1 MAVLAAHGLEKSFGP
16 QTILEDVS
24 VAVRPRERVGL
35 VGPNGAGK
43 STLARILA
51 GEEEADRGS
60 VSRARG
66 ADVAYLPQEPCL
78 DPTATARSYVVAGL
92 KNWSAAQQRY
102 QELTQAIEAGQ
113 GGLEN
118 LAEAQ
123 ADAASEVERL
133 GGWDL
138 LHRADALI
146 GQLGVRDPD
155 QTLGTVSGGEQR
167 RVALARILIGKP
179 ALAILDEPT
188 NHLDADTIE
197 WLEQFLIEEYPGAL
211 LLITHDRYVLD
222 RVVQRTLELDGG
234 RLYDYDGGWED
245 YLAAKAER
253 QEHEART
260 DANRRNLLRTEL
272 EWMRRQ
278 PKARTGKQK
287 ARLQRIDAARSVTA
301 GPRERSVSLAMEA
314 TRSGNTILELSDL
327 EVEVGGRRL
336 VRSLTLQ
343 LTQGERIG
351 IIGRNAIGKT
361 TLLRCLCGQLEPA
374 AGRIV
379 RGKNTSIAYFE
390 QTRIGLDDATSIQ
403 QNVADGNEVVHWNGR
418 PLSVFSY
425 LENFLFFGDQQRQT
439 VGSLSGGERARV
451 ALAKLLLGR
460 ANVLLLDE
468 PTNDLDVVTLS
479 ALEAMLRQF
488 GGTSLVVTHDRY
500 FLDRV
505 ATGLLVFEG
514 DGRVVHHPGNY
525 STYQRL
531 RAEALARNME
541 ARRSPASPRVKR
553 PSGPRRGLTYAE
565 QRELDGILDE
575 ITAAETRVA
584 EIEAELTDPKLYATR
599 GTSVPGLLAAA
610 DQART
615 DLQRLTERWE
625 ELETRRE
632 GCDAE

>member
-1 MAVLAAHGLEKSFGP
+1 MALLAAHGLEKSFGP
-16 QTILEDVS
+16 QVILEHVS
-24 VAVRPRERVGL
+24 VVIRSRERVGL

-51 GEEEADRGS
+51 SQEDPDRGS

-66 ADVAYLPQEPCL
+66 AEVAYLPQEPCL
-78 DPTATARSYVVAGL
+78 DPSATARTHVLAGL
-92 KNWSAAQQRY
+92 QSWSVAQRRY
-102 QELTQAIEAGQ
+102 DELTQAIEAGED
-113 GGLEN
+113 GLEN

-123 ADAASEVERL
+123 ADAAAEVERL

-138 LHRADALI
+138 LHRADAMI
-146 GQLGVRDPD
+146 SQLGIRDPD
-155 QTLGTVSGGEQR
+155 QPLGTISGGEQR
-167 RVALARILIGKP
+167 RVALARILVGKP

-188 NHLDADTIE
+188 NHLDAETIE
-197 WLEQFLIEEYPGAL
+197 WLEQYLIEEYPGAL

-222 RVVQRTLELDGG
+222 RVVQRTLELEGG
-234 RLYDYDGGWED
+234 RVYGYDGGWEE
-245 YLAAKAER
+245 YLASKGQR
-253 QEHEART
+253 QEQEART
-260 DANRRNLLRTEL
+260 EANRRNLLRTEL

-278 PKARTGKQK
+278 PRARTGKQK
-287 ARLQRIDAARSVTA
+287 ARLQRIDAARA
-301 GPRERSVSLAMEA
+301 APPAPRERRVNLAMQA
-314 TRSGNTILELSDL
+314 TRSGSTILEVSDL
-327 EVEVGGRRL
+327 DVEVGGRRL

-379 RGKNTSIAYFE
+379 RGRNTKLAYFE
-390 QTRIGLDDATSIQ
+390 QSRLGLDDTLSIQ
-403 QNVADGNEVVHWNGR
+403 QNVAGDSQAVSWNGR
-418 PLSVFSY
+418 RLSVFSY
-425 LENFLFFGDQQRQT
+425 LESFLFFGDRQLQS

-451 ALAKLLLGR
+451 ALAKLFLGS

-479 ALEAMLRQF
+479 ALEEMLRQF
-488 GGTSLVVTHDRY
+488 RGTSLVVTHDRY

-514 DGRVVHHPGNY
+514 EGRVVHHPGNY
-525 STYQRL
+525 STYLRL
-531 RAEALARNME
+531 RAEAPTRPAR
-541 ARRSPASPRVKR
+541 APRGASLPRAKRSSR
-553 PSGPRRGLTYAE
+553 PRRGLTFAE
-565 QRELDGILDE
+565 QRELESILDE
-575 ITAAETRVA
+575 ITSAEARVA
-584 EIEAELTDPKLYATR
+584 ELEAELADPELYASR
-599 GTSVPGLLAAA
+599 GGTVPELLAAA
-610 DQART
+610 EQARA

-632 GCDAE
+632 EYGGR

>member
-1 MAVLAAHGLEKSFGP
+1 MAVLAAHGLGKSFGP
-16 QTILEDVS
+16 QTILEDAS
-24 VAVRPRERVGL
+24 VVVRPRERVGL

-43 STLARILA
+43 TTLARILA
-51 GEEEADRGS
+51 GEDEADRGT
-60 VSRARG
+60 VTRARG
-66 ADVAYLPQEPCL
+66 ADVVYLPQEPRL
-78 DPTATARSYVVAGL
+78 DPDATARTVVLAGL
-92 KNWSAAQQRY
+92 KSWSAAQRRHE
-102 QELTQAIEAGQ
+102 ELTQAIEAGQ
-113 GGLEN
+113 TELEQ

-123 ADAASEVERL
+123 ADAAAEVERL

-146 GQLGVRDPD
+146 GRLGVRDPD
-155 QTLGTVSGGEQR
+155 QPLGTVSGGEQR
-167 RVALARILIGKP
+167 RVALARILVGRP

-188 NHLDADTIE
+188 NHLDAETIE
-197 WLEQFLIEEYPGAL
+197 WLEQFLIDEYPGAL

-222 RVVQRTLELDGG
+222 RVVQRTLELERG
-234 RLYDYDGGWED
+234 RVHSYDGGWEE
-245 YLAAKAER
+245 YLVAKAER

-260 DANRRNLLRTEL
+260 EANRRNLLRTEL
-272 EWMRRQ
+272 EWVRRQ

-287 ARLQRIDAARSVTA
+287 ARLQRVDAARSAAVA
-301 GPRERSVSLAMEA
+301 PRERRVSLAMEA
-314 TRSGNTILELSDL
+314 TRSGSTILELSNLD
-327 EVEVGGRRL
+327 VQVGGQRL

-374 AGRIV
+374 GGRIV
-379 RGKNTSIAYFE
+379 RGKNTRIAYFE
-390 QTRIGLDDATSIQ
+390 QTRFGLDDSASVR
-403 QNVADGNEVVHWNGR
+403 QNVAGDHEVVHWNGR
-418 PLSVFSY
+418 QLSVFSY
-425 LENFLFFGDQQRQT
+425 LENFLFFGDKQRQT

-479 ALEAMLRQF
+479 ALEEMLRQF

-514 DGRVVHHPGNY
+514 EGRVVHHPGNY
-525 STYQRL
+525 STYMRL
-531 RAEALARNME
+531 RAEVPAINAR
-541 ARRSPASPRVKR
+541 ARHSATSPRAKR
-553 PSGPRRGLTYAE
+553 PGRPRRGLTYAE
-565 QRELDGILDE
+565 QRELEGILDE
-575 ITAAETRVA
+575 ITSAEARVA
-584 EIEAELTDPKLYATR
+584 ELEAELADPELYAAR
-599 GTSVPGLLAAA
+599 GATVPGLLAAA
-610 DQART
+610 DAARAE
-615 DLQRLTERWE
+615 LHRLTERWE

-632 GCDAE
+632 ESVEK